1 MQPPRARKK
10 SHTWTQ
16 HGDAREDPYS
26 WLRDD
31 RWQEVMRDPNVLAE
45 DIRAYLEAENDFT
58 AHTMKPTEALQ
69 AELFEEMR
77 GRIREDDSTVPA
89 SDGAFAYYSKYR
101 TGGQHPIY
109 CRSDRNGTRP
119 EQVLLDGDTE
129 AEGKVFFKI
138 GDCVHSPD
146 HRFIAYSVDDKGSEY
161 FTIAI
166 RDIERGEDLSDRI
179 ENTTGDMEWANDGQT
194 LFYTRLDDHHRPNKV
209 FRHAVGSDQNSDVL
223 IYEESDPGFFVNVSK
238 SESNKFIFISVHD
251 HETSEAYFID
261 ADAHEPCAKLIARR
275 EKGVEYRV
283 TEIGGRFIIL
293 TNCDSAEDFKIV
305 AAPISSPTQENWRDV
320 IPHRSGRLILSMIA
334 FKNRL
339 VRLERVDASAKII
352 VTDLHD
358 DGAIGKTHDISFD
371 EEAYSLSL
379 VPGYEFDTAT
389 LRFAYSSPA
398 TPQQIFDYD
407 MKTRA
412 RTLRKTQTVPS
423 GHDPNDYI
431 TQRIRAGARDGEDIP
446 VTLLYHKAT
455 PIDGTAPLLLYGYGS
470 YGVSI
475 PASFSTSRL
484 SLVDRG
490 FIYAIAHIRGGKDRG
505 YRWYREGKLAKKEN
519 TFTDFIAVAEKLIED
534 GYTSKGNIVA
544 QGGSAGGLL
553 MGAVANM
560 APDLFAGI
568 IAEVPF
574 VDVLTTICDDTLP
587 LTPPEWPE
595 WGNPITDRQT
605 YDTIKSYSPYDNIS
619 TQIYPHMLVTAGL
632 TDPRVTYWEPAKW
645 VAKLRAA
652 KIDDNILIL
661 KTNMEAGHAG
671 ASGRFER
678 LEETAL
684 SYAFAL
690 MISGRS
696 S

>member
-1 MQPPRARKK
+1 
-10 SHTWTQ
+10 
-16 HGDAREDPYS
+16 
-26 WLRDD
+26 
-31 RWQEVMRDPNVLAE
+31 MRDPNVLAE

-58 AHTMKPTEALQ
+58 AHAMKPTETLQ
-69 AELFEEMR
+69 AELFEEMK

-89 SDGAFAYYSKYR
+89 PDGAFSYYSKYR
-101 TGGQHPIY
+101 KGGEHPIY
-109 CRSDRNGTRP
+109 CRSRRNGTRP
-119 EQVLLDGDTE
+119 EQVLLDGDAE
-129 AEGKVFFKI
+129 AQGKVFFEI
-138 GDCVHSPD
+138 GDCLHSPD
-146 HRFIAYSVDDKGSEY
+146 HRFIAYAVDDKGSEY
-161 FTIAI
+161 FTIGI
-166 RDIERGEDLSDRI
+166 RDVERGGDLSDRI
-179 ENTTGDMEWANDGQT
+179 ENTTGDIEWANDSQT
-194 LFYTRLDDHHRPNKV
+194 LFYTQLDDNHRPNKV
-209 FRHAVGSDQNSDVL
+209 FRHAVGSDRSSDVL
-223 IYEESDPGFFVNVSK
+223 IYEERDPGFFVNVSK

-251 HETSEAYFID
+251 HETSEVRLISAN
-261 ADAHEPCAKLIARR
+261 APESSAKLIAPRK
-275 EKGVEYRV
+275 KGVEYHV
-283 TEIGGRFIIL
+283 TETGGRLIIL
-293 TNCDSAEDFKIV
+293 TNCDGAEDFKIV
-305 AAPISSPTQENWRDV
+305 AVPTSSPAQENWRDLV
-320 IPHRSGRLILSMIA
+320 PHRTGRLILSMIA

-339 VRLERVDASAKII
+339 VRLERVDASARII

-358 DGAIGKTHDISFD
+358 DGTISKTHDISFD
-371 EEAYSLSL
+371 EEAYDLSL

-412 RTLRKTQTVPS
+412 RILRKTQEVPS

-431 TQRIRAGARDGEDIP
+431 TRRIRAGARDGEDIP
-446 VTLLYHKAT
+446 VTLLYHRAT
-455 PIDGTAPLLLYGYGS
+455 PTDGTAPLLLYGYGS

-519 TFTDFIAVAEKLIED
+519 TFTDFIAAAEKLIKD

-595 WGNPITDRQT
+595 WGNPITDRQA

-619 TQIYPHMLVTAGL
+619 TQTYPHMLVTAGL

-645 VAKLRAA
+645 VAKLRAT
-652 KIDDNILIL
+652 KIDDNLLIL

-671 ASGRFER
+671 VSGRFEQ
-678 LEETAL
+678 LKETAL